1 MAAGRPW
8 SALLPALRERP
19 VAQTFVPV
27 ATCDAGGT
35 VGVFPVIYKQ
45 WKDRHAVPRTVR
57 RCATYLRD
65 ALALLDAQ
73 WPLRQGETLD
83 PASPA
88 TLAAVDGALRFVI
101 YFAERDVPPEREY
114 EFLLAEPMLQLT
126 RILVDGALKQKPP
139 VDLSFDYARDAAGRR
154 MREIRASRPFVLRTV
169 LCAMQRPEPRAEQAF
184 RLNLLLHD
192 AAHVLSACEQAFIPL
207 RVFNTTRA
215 EGTGPRETTVRVAWP
230 GLVEANGRLHLPL
243 PGKAMYLTRGSV
255 LPFVKP
261 STAEA
266 GDTKSERSAVAYYN
280 LASLDAVCRTEDLLR
295 DAKTH
300 RAPPLEPAAVV
311 LPPPRTELEDILAGI
326 GDDSGD
332 GIVFGTL

>member
-1 MAAGRPW
+1 
-8 SALLPALRERP
+8 
-19 VAQTFVPV
+19 
-27 ATCDAGGT
+27 

-45 WKDRHAVPRTVR
+45 WKDRHAVPRTAR

-169 LCAMQRPEPRAEQAF
+169 LRAMRNTRHAHPPGDTVGNGGARRERGRRNRPIRMG
-184 RLNLLLHD
+184 RLSRNPPTRR
-192 AAHVLSACEQAFIPL
+192 PL
-207 RVFNTTRA
+207 RRS
-215 EGTGPRETTVRVAWP
+215 PRRLARVR
-230 GLVEANGRLHLPL
+230 
-243 PGKAMYLTRGSV
+243 
-255 LPFVKP
+255 
-261 STAEA
+261 
-266 GDTKSERSAVAYYN
+266 
-280 LASLDAVCRTEDLLR
+280 
-295 DAKTH
+295 
-300 RAPPLEPAAVV
+300 
-311 LPPPRTELEDILAGI
+311 
-326 GDDSGD
+326 
-332 GIVFGTL
+332 